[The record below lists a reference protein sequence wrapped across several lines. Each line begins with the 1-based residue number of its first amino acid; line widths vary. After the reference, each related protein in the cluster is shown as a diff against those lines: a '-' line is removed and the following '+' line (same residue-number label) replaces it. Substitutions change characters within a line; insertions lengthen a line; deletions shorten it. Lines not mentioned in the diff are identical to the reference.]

1 MKKINIEK
9 YKAEEGDV
17 KEYQEFFVELDAKE
31 IQTLANVLKSAKTE
45 KFYHYRTAVGVEDKY
60 GESKIINKDVALSEF
75 TELENLYKKLSDFD
89 NHTNQEDCRL
99 ELYTG

>member
-1 MKKINIEK
+1 MIKIYEHDKKVFNMRKEININK
-9 YKAEEGDV
+9 YKAEEGEV

-31 IQTLANVLKSAKTE
+31 IQTLCQLIGLTM
-45 KFYHYRTAVGVEDKY
+45 
-60 GESKIINKDVALSEF
+60 NKGI
-75 TELENLYKKLSDFD
+75 ELENLYKKLSDFN

>member
-1 MKKINIEK
+1 MIKIYEHDKKVFNMRKEINIEK
-9 YKAEEGDV
+9 YKAEEGEV

-31 IQTLANVLKSAKTE
+31 IQTLCQLIGLTM
-45 KFYHYRTAVGVEDKY
+45 
-60 GESKIINKDVALSEF
+60 NKGI
-75 TELENLYKKLSDFD
+75 ELENLYKKLSDFD

>member
-1 MKKINIEK
+1 MFKINIEK

-31 IQTLANVLKSAKTE
+31 IQTLANILKNTIRNLAREIT
-45 KFYHYRTAVGVEDKY
+45 
-60 GESKIINKDVALSEF
+60 LSEF
-75 TELENLYKKLSDFD
+75 TELENLHEKLSDFD
-89 NHTNQEDCRL
+89 NHTNQEDGRL

>member
-31 IQTLANVLKSAKTE
+31 IQTLANVLK
-45 KFYHYRTAVGVEDKY
+45 TAMRNLARE
-60 GESKIINKDVALSEF
+60 ITLSEF
-75 TELENLYKKLSDFD
+75 TELKNLHEKLSDFD

>member
-9 YKAEEGDV
+9 YKAEEGEV

-31 IQTLANVLKSAKTE
+31 IQTLTTVLKRAETE
-45 KFYHYRTAVGVEDKY
+45 KYYQCRTAVGVRYE
-60 GESKIINKDVALSEF
+60 ETTLSEF
-75 TELENLYKKLSDFD
+75 RELENLYKKLSDFD
-89 NHTNQEDCRL
+89 NHTNQEDGRL

>member
-31 IQTLANVLKSAKTE
+31 IQTLANVLK
-45 KFYHYRTAVGVEDKY
+45 TAMRNLARE
-60 GESKIINKDVALSEF
+60 ITLSEF
-75 TELENLYKKLSDFD
+75 KELKNLHEKLSDFD